1 MTARPGLRRAGGAS
15 APQAGRRRCPDDS
28 APETPRAGSSGLWI
42 RLRALRAF
50 SFPLTVLPVVIAA
63 AAVRPLAEWDW
74 GVLVASVVGV
84 MLLNATANLLN
95 DYFDFRSGVDRRL
108 EGDEARP
115 GRFLVRGE
123 LSPRDVFLEAMV
135 CLLLALLV
143 AGYLLWRCGPGPLWF
158 GVPGVLAV
166 YAYTGPPLHLKYR
179 ALGEVLIFIVLGPLL
194 MAGAA
199 YAQVGRS
206 PVSVIL
212 LSVPVG
218 LVTTGVLLGN
228 NMRDT
233 DEDAAAGIRTLGRML
248 GVRGIATA
256 YVLIVLVPPLMVG
269 GLVASGLAPAGALA
283 CSVSLLP
290 ACLLVRRTL
299 RAKRVPDIDAR
310 TARYAL
316 VFMLALGAGM
326 VS

>member
-1 MTARPGLRRAGGAS
+1 MTAWS
-15 APQAGRRRCPDDS
+15 GRRPAYAPKALRPAARCPDDS
-28 APETPRAGSSGLWI
+28 AAEAPRAKLSGLWI

-50 SFPLTVLPVVIAA
+50 SFPLTVLPVVVAT
-63 AAVRPLAEWDW
+63 AAVRPFAEWDW
-74 GVLVASVVGV
+74 GVLIASAVGV

-115 GRFLVRGE
+115 GRFLVKGE
-123 LSPRDVFLEAMV
+123 LSPRDVFLEATV

-143 AGYLLWRCGPGPLWF
+143 AGYLLWRCGPGLLWF
-158 GVPGVLAV
+158 GVPAVLSV

-179 ALGEVLIFIVLGPLL
+179 ALGELLIFIVLGPLL

-199 YAQVGRS
+199 YAQAGHA
-206 PVSVIL
+206 PVLVIP

-218 LVTTGVLLGN
+218 LVTTAVLLGN
-228 NMRDT
+228 NMRDR
-233 DEDAAAGIRTLGRML
+233 DEDAEAHARTLAQLL
-248 GVRGIATA
+248 GVKGMKTA
-256 YVLIVLVPPLMVG
+256 YTLSVLVPPVIVG
-269 GLVASGLAPAGALA
+269 VLAAVGMAPAGAMA
-283 CSVSLLP
+283 CFISLVP
-290 ACLLVRRTL
+290 ACLLARRTL
-299 RAKRVPDIDAR
+299 KAERIPDIDAR